1 MERVEIC
8 TNIHCPIRLDCLYFQ
23 TAVDFKGRYYSDIV
37 DCGGDKFKSSRLRND
52 RVDGKDKDKS

>member
-23 TAVDFKGRYYSDIV
+23 TAVDFKGKYYSDIV
-37 DCGGDKFKSSRLRND
+37 DCGGDKFKSFKAKKR
-52 RVDGKDKDKS
+52 